1 MTREDTKRLL
11 MTVEAIYPNYKI
23 KDTKITLDAW
33 SEILSDQDA
42 QFIFAALKNYS
53 RTDTTGFAP
62 SVGQLVQGAYEL
74 RTANVK
80 QLTPGEAW
88 SMVHKAICRSNY
100 YAEEEFEKFP
110 ETIKRAVGSF
120 WQLRAWASDPHFNE
134 GVASSNFYKAYA
146 ESCEIEKAN
155 ALMSPD
161 IKKMI
166 ESSLDVRLIDSED

>member
-33 SEILSDQDA
+33 SEILSDQDER
-42 QFIFAALKNYS
+42 FIFAALKNYS

-74 RTANVK
+74 RTRNVK

-88 SMVHKAICRSNY
+88 SMVYKALCRATY
-100 YAEEEFEKFP
+100 YAEDEFAKFP
-110 ETIKRAVGSF
+110 EEVKAAVGSPA
-120 WQLRAWASDPHFNE
+120 QLRAWASDSTFNE
-134 GVASSNFYKAYA
+134 GVASSNFRKAY
-146 ESCEIEKAN
+146 STVCEHKKQD
-155 ALMSPD
+155 ALMPPEIRVLISSIGD
-161 IKKMI
+161 VKSI
-166 ESSLDVRLIDSED
+166 EG

>member
-33 SEILSDQDA
+33 SEILADQDS

-88 SMVHKAICRSNY
+88 SMVYKALCRATY
-100 YAEEEFEKFP
+100 YAEDEFAKFP
-110 ETIKRAVGSF
+110 EEVKSAVGSPA
-120 WQLRAWASDPHFNE
+120 QLRAWASDSTFNE
-134 GVASSNFYKAYA
+134 GVASSNFRKAY
-146 ESCEIEKAN
+146 STVCERKKQD
-155 ALMSPD
+155 ALMPPEIRVLISSIGD
-161 IKKMI
+161 VKSI
-166 ESSLDVRLIDSED
+166 EG